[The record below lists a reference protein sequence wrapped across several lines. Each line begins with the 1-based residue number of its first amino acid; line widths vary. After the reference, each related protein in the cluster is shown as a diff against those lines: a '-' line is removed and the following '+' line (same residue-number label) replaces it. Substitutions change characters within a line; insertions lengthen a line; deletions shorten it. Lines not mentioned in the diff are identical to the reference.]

1 MSVMLAE
8 SMRRISGLLQSG
20 QYSAAHSQLES
31 LVGANPDYVEGLRLL
46 AGTKQILG
54 ELAQAESLLRRALQ
68 IDPKW
73 TPTLTTLAELLL
85 AAGRNAE
92 AVPLLQRAIQGS
104 PRYPRAALLLVRYY
118 LDAGQPAA
126 ALDVAT
132 PWCNSGTLDDDLSAL
147 HVAAYAA
154 LGRENEAVANY
165 RRLVALAPD
174 NHAAA
179 HSLAVAL
186 NAANQPEEGER
197 VVRQTL
203 SRTRPTAAMHH
214 THARSLITLER
225 FDQAELALRECVG
238 LEPRRA
244 EAHDSL
250 AQLVWMRT
258 GNIREATHVLDQA
271 LQKYEHDDALRAT
284 KAALL
289 QGAGDARGAYACLAE
304 RAARP
309 RSPPALLIRAGLAAL
324 EFEPVTA
331 LKLAEQAM
339 RAQPNNP
346 TARKLLC
353 AAHLGVG
360 DGAAALVECA
370 TLLRA
375 TPDDQYLIAM
385 QATALRLLNDP
396 RYGMLCD
403 YDKMVVSQTL
413 EAPAGWSDLS
423 SFLTEV
429 TSRLNALHNPHGH
442 RLLYQ
447 SLRQGTETT
456 QDLSRSQD
464 PVIQALFHA
473 FAAPIAR
480 YRDQIGQGD
489 DPLRR
494 RNRGDSRFNGSWSVR
509 LRSAGYHTSHVHPR
523 GWISSA
529 CYIQLPDSMR
539 AGNTAEGILS
549 FGTPGMI
556 TTPSLD
562 AELSVRPELGQLVL
576 FPSYFWHGTL
586 PFHSEQ
592 PRLTVAFDVVPNR
605 GAVDRIAGQP

>member
-31 LVGANPDYVEGLRLL
+31 LVSANPDYVEGLRLL
-46 AGTKQILG
+46 AGTKQALG
-54 ELAQAESLLRRALQ
+54 DLAQAESLLRRALE
-68 IDPKW
+68 IDPLW
-73 TPTLTTLAELLL
+73 TPSLTTLAELLL
-85 AAGRNAE
+85 TAGRSAE
-92 AVPLLQRAIQGS
+92 AVPLLQRAIQGT
-104 PRYPRAALLLVRYY
+104 PAYPRAALLLVRHY
-118 LDAGQPAA
+118 LDAGQPAS
-126 ALDVAT
+126 ALDIAT
-132 PWCNSGTLDDDLSAL
+132 PWCNSGKLDYDLSAL

-154 LGRENEAVANY
+154 LGRQSEAVANY

-174 NHAAA
+174 NDIATHT
-179 HSLAVAL
+179 LAVAL
-186 NAANQPEEGER
+186 NAASQPEEAER

-203 SRTRPTAAMHH
+203 CRTRPTAAMHH

-225 FDQAELALRECVG
+225 FDQAELALRECVR
-238 LEPRRA
+238 LEPRLA
-244 EAHDSL
+244 DAHNSL
-250 AQLVWMRT
+250 AQLIWMRT
-258 GNIREATHVLDQA
+258 GNIIEATRALDQA
-271 LQKYEHDDALRAT
+271 LEKCQHDDALWAT

-289 QGAGDARGAYACLAE
+289 QGAGDARGGYACLAE

-309 RSPPALLIRAGLAAL
+309 QSPPMLLIRAGLAAL
-324 EFEPVTA
+324 EFEPGTA
-331 LKLAEQAM
+331 LDLAERAM

-360 DGAAALVECA
+360 DGAAAMAECA
-370 TLLRA
+370 TLLKA

-385 QATALRLLNDP
+385 QTTALRLLNDP
-396 RYGMLCD
+396 RYKAVCD
-403 YDKMVVSQTL
+403 YDKMVQSTSL
-413 EAPAGWSDLS
+413 ETPPGWSDLT
-423 SFLTEV
+423 SFLAEL

-464 PVIQALFHA
+464 PVIQALFAA

-480 YRDQIGQGD
+480 YRDQIGQGKD
-489 DPLRR
+489 ALRR
-494 RNRGDSRFNGSWSVR
+494 RNRGASRYNGSWSVR
-509 LRSAGYHTSHVHPR
+509 LHRAGYHTSHVHPR

-529 CYIQLPDSMR
+529 CYIQLPDSMT
-539 AGNTAEGILS
+539 AGHTAEGILS
-549 FGTPGMI
+549 FGAPGLI
-556 TTPSLD
+556 TAPSLD
-562 AELSVRPELGQLVL
+562 AELSVRPEVGQLLL

-592 PRLTVAFDVVPNR
+592 PRLTVAFDVVPDIS
-605 GAVDRIAGQP
+605 A

>member
-1 MSVMLAE
+1 MLAE

-31 LVGANPDYVEGLRLL
+31 LVAANPDYVEGLRLL
-46 AGTKQILG
+46 AGTKQALG
-54 ELAQAESLLRRALQ
+54 DLAQAESLLRRALD

-85 AAGRNAE
+85 VTGRSAE
-92 AVPLLQRAIQGS
+92 AVPLLQRAVQGS
-104 PRYPRAALLLVRYY
+104 PPYPRAALLLVRHY
-118 LDAGQPAA
+118 LDAGQPAL
-126 ALDVAT
+126 ALDIAT
-132 PWCNSGTLDDDLSAL
+132 PWCNSGKADEELSAL

-154 LGRENEAVANY
+154 LGRQSEAVTNY

-174 NHAAA
+174 NPIAA
-179 HSLAVAL
+179 HTLAVAL

-203 SRTRPTAAMHH
+203 GRTRPTAALHH

-225 FDQAELALRECVG
+225 FDQAELALGECIR
-238 LEPRRA
+238 LAPHLA
-244 EAHDSL
+244 EAHNSL
-250 AQLVWMRT
+250 AQLIWMRT
-258 GNIREATHVLDQA
+258 GNIMEATRALDQA
-271 LQKYEHDDALRAT
+271 LEKYQHDDALWAT

-309 RSPPALLIRAGLAAL
+309 QAPPMLLIRAGLAAV
-324 EFEPVTA
+324 EFDPVTA
-331 LKLAEQAM
+331 LNLAERAM

-353 AAHLGVG
+353 AAYLGVG
-360 DGAAALVECA
+360 EGALAMGECA
-370 TLLRA
+370 TLLKD

-385 QATALRLLNDP
+385 QTTALRLMNDP
-396 RYGMLCD
+396 RYEAMCD
-403 YDKMVVSQTL
+403 YDKMVQSQFL
-413 EAPAGWSDLS
+413 ETPSGWPDLA
-423 SFLTEV
+423 SFLTEL
-429 TSRLNALHNPHGH
+429 TSHLNALHNPHGH

-456 QDLSRSQD
+456 QDISRSRD

-473 FAAPIAR
+473 FAAPIAC
-480 YRDQIGQGD
+480 YRDHIGQGKD
-489 DPLRR
+489 ALRR
-494 RNRGDSRFNGSWSVR
+494 RNRGASRFNGGWSVR
-509 LRSAGYHTSHVHPR
+509 LHREGFHTSHVHPR

-529 CYIQLPDSMR
+529 CYIQLPDSMT
-539 AGNTAEGILS
+539 AGHTAEGILS
-549 FGTPGMI
+549 FGAPGMV

-562 AELSVRPELGQLVL
+562 AELSVRPELGLLVL

-592 PRLTVAFDVVPNR
+592 PRLTVAFDVVPEM
-605 GAVDRIAGQP
+605 VK

>member
-20 QYSAAHSQLES
+20 QFAAAHSQLES
-31 LVGANPDYVEGLRLL
+31 VVTANPDYVEGLRLL
-46 AGTKQILG
+46 AGTKQALG
-54 ELAQAESLLRRALQ
+54 DLARAESLLRRALE
-68 IDPKW
+68 IDPQW
-73 TPTLTTLAELLL
+73 PPTLTTLAELLL
-85 AAGRNAE
+85 IAGRSAE
-92 AVPLLQRAIQGS
+92 AVALLQRAIQGS
-104 PRYPRAALLLVRYY
+104 PAYPRAALLLVRCH
-118 LDAGQPAA
+118 LDSGRPAA
-126 ALDVAT
+126 ALDVASA
-132 PWCNSGTLDDDLSAL
+132 WCNTGKADADLSAL

-154 LGRENEAVANY
+154 LGRQSEAVATY

-174 NHAAA
+174 NHIAA
-179 HSLAVAL
+179 HTLAIAL
-186 NAANQPEEGER
+186 NAANQAEEGER

-203 SRTRPTAAMHH
+203 GRTRPTAALYH

-225 FDQAELALRECVG
+225 FDQAEMALRECVK

-258 GNIREATHVLDQA
+258 GNIGEATHALDRA
-271 LQKYEHDDALRAT
+271 LEKYERDDALWAT

-304 RAARP
+304 QASRAQP
-309 RSPPALLIRAGLAAL
+309 PPALLIRAGLAAL
-324 EFEPVTA
+324 EFEPGTA
-331 LKLAEQAM
+331 LALAGQAM

-353 AAHLGVG
+353 AAYLGVG
-360 DGAAALVECA
+360 DGVAAMTECA
-370 TLLRA
+370 TLLQA
-375 TPDDQYLIAM
+375 TPDDQYLIAT
-385 QATALRLLNDP
+385 QTTALRLLNDP
-396 RYGMLCD
+396 RYEALCD
-403 YDKMVVSQTL
+403 YDKMVLSQVL
-413 EAPAGWSDLS
+413 ETPPGWSDLG
-423 SFLTEV
+423 SFLTDV
-429 TSRLNALHNPHGH
+429 TSRLNVLHNPHGH

-464 PVIQALFHA
+464 PVIQALFRA
-473 FAAPIAR
+473 FDAPIAR
-480 YRDQIGQGD
+480 YRDQIGRGE
-489 DPLRR
+489 DPLRS
-494 RNRGDSRFNGSWSVR
+494 RNQGASRFNGSWSVR
-509 LRSAGYHTSHVHPR
+509 LHRAGYHTSHVHPR

-529 CYIQLPDSMR
+529 CYIQLPDSMK
-539 AGNTAEGILS
+539 AGHTAEGSLS
-549 FGTPGMI
+549 FGAPGMI
-556 TTPSLD
+556 TMPALD

-592 PRLTVAFDVVPNR
+592 PRLTVAFDVVPATR
-605 GAVDRIAGQP
+605 

>member
-1 MSVMLAE
+1 MSVILAE
-8 SMRRISGLLQSG
+8 SMRRITGLLQSG

-31 LVGANPDYVEGLRLL
+31 LVSANPGYVEGLRLF
-46 AGTKQILG
+46 AGTKQALG
-54 ELAQAESLLRRALQ
+54 DLAQAESLLRRALE

-73 TPTLTTLAELLL
+73 APTLTTLAELYFM
-85 AAGRNAE
+85 AGRSAE

-104 PRYPRAALLLVRYY
+104 PPYPRAAFLLARHY
-118 LDAGQPAA
+118 LDTGQPAA
-126 ALDVAT
+126 ALDIAT
-132 PWCNSGTLDDDLSAL
+132 PWCNTGKIDEALSAL

-154 LGRENEAVANY
+154 LGRQSEAVANY

-174 NHAAA
+174 NPVATHT
-179 HSLAVAL
+179 LAVAL
-186 NAANQPEEGER
+186 NAASQPEEAER
-197 VVRQTL
+197 IVHQTL
-203 SRTRPTAAMHH
+203 RRTRPTAALHH

-225 FDQAELALRECVG
+225 FEQAELALRESLR
-238 LEPRRA
+238 LEPHRA

-250 AQLVWMRT
+250 AQLIWMRT
-258 GNIREATHVLDQA
+258 GNIIEATRVLDQA
-271 LQKYEHDDALRAT
+271 LGTYAHDDALWAT

-289 QGAGDARGAYACLAE
+289 QGAGDARGSYACLAE

-309 RSPPALLIRAGLAAL
+309 QPHPMMLIRAGLAAL
-324 EFEPVTA
+324 EFEPLTA
-331 LKLAEQAM
+331 LNLAERAM

-353 AAHLGVG
+353 AAYLGVG
-360 DGAAALVECA
+360 DAAAAIAECA
-370 TLLRA
+370 ILLMA

-385 QATALRLLNDP
+385 QTTALRLLNDS
-396 RYGMLCD
+396 RYEEMCD
-403 YDKMVVSQTL
+403 YDKMVLSTSL
-413 EAPAGWSDLS
+413 ETPAGWPDLS
-423 SFLTEV
+423 SFLTEL

-464 PVIQALFHA
+464 PVIQALFNV

-480 YRDQIGQGD
+480 YREHIGQGED
-489 DPLRR
+489 ALRR
-494 RNRGDSRFNGSWSVR
+494 RNRGASRYNGSWSVR
-509 LRSAGYHTSHVHPR
+509 LHSAGYHTSHVHPR

-539 AGNTAEGILS
+539 AGHTGEGSLS
-549 FGTPGMI
+549 FGAPGMI
-556 TTPSLD
+556 TTPSLP
-562 AELSVRPELGQLVL
+562 AELSVRPEIGLLVL

-586 PFHSEQ
+586 PFQSEQ
-592 PRLTVAFDVVPNR
+592 PRLTVAFDVVP
-605 GAVDRIAGQP
+605 DAGK

>member
-1 MSVMLAE
+1 MSVKLTE
-8 SMRRISGLLQSG
+8 SMRRISSLLQSG

-31 LVGANPDYVEGLRLL
+31 LVTANPDYVEGLRLF
-46 AGTKQILG
+46 AGTKQALG
-54 ELAQAESLLRRALQ
+54 DLAQAESLLRRALQ

-73 TPTLTTLAELLL
+73 TPTLATLAELLL
-85 AAGRNAE
+85 ISGRGVE
-92 AVPLLQRAIQGS
+92 AVPLLQRAVQGS
-104 PRYPRAALLLVRYY
+104 PAYPRAVLLLVRHY
-118 LDAGQPAA
+118 LDAGQPAL
-126 ALDVAT
+126 ALETAT
-132 PWCNSGTLDDDLSAL
+132 PWCNSGKVDDDLSAL

-154 LGRENEAVANY
+154 MGRQSEAVAHY
-165 RRLVALAPD
+165 RRLAALAPD
-174 NHAAA
+174 NHVAT
-179 HSLAVAL
+179 HTLAVAL

-203 SRTRPTAAMHH
+203 SRARPTAALHY
-214 THARSLITLER
+214 TQARSLIALER
-225 FDQAELALRECVG
+225 FDQAELALRECVR

-258 GNIREATHVLDQA
+258 GNIGEATHVLDQT
-271 LQKYEHDDALRAT
+271 LEKYEHDDALWAT

-289 QGAGDARGAYACLAE
+289 QGAGDARGAYACLAK
-304 RAARP
+304 RASRP
-309 RSPPALLIRAGLAAL
+309 QPPPALLVRAGLAAL
-324 EFEPVTA
+324 EFEPATA
-331 LKLAEQAM
+331 LRLAEQAM

-353 AAHLGVG
+353 AAYLGVG
-360 DGAAALVECA
+360 EGVAAMTECA
-370 TLLRA
+370 TLLQA

-385 QATALRLLNDP
+385 QTTALRLMNDP
-396 RYGMLCD
+396 RYDSLCD
-403 YDKMVVSQTL
+403 YNKMVLSQPI
-413 EAPAGWSDLS
+413 EAPSGWSDLA

-429 TSRLNALHNPHGH
+429 TSRLNGLHNPRGH

-480 YRDQIGQGD
+480 YRDHIGQGK

-494 RNRGDSRFNGSWSVR
+494 RNRGASRYNGSWSVR
-509 LRSAGYHTSHVHPR
+509 LHSAGYHTSHVHPR

-539 AGNTAEGILS
+539 AGHTAEGILS
-549 FGTPGMI
+549 FGAPGMI

-592 PRLTVAFDVVPNR
+592 ARLTVAFDVVPER
-605 GAVDRIAGQP
+605 S

>member
-1 MSVMLAE
+1 MSVMLTE

-31 LVGANPDYVEGLRLL
+31 LVTANPDYVEGLRLF
-46 AGTKQILG
+46 AGTKQALG
-54 ELAQAESLLRRALQ
+54 DLAQAESLLRRALE
-68 IDPKW
+68 IDPRW

-85 AAGRNAE
+85 MAGRSAE

-104 PRYPRAALLLVRYY
+104 PAYPRAALLLVRHL
-118 LDAGQPAA
+118 LDAGQPAL
-126 ALDVAT
+126 ALDIAT
-132 PWCNSGTLDDDLSAL
+132 PWCNSGKVDEDLAAL
-147 HVAAYAA
+147 HVAAYSA
-154 LGRENEAVANY
+154 LGRQSEAVANY
-165 RRLVALAPD
+165 RRLTALAPD
-174 NHAAA
+174 NPIATHT
-179 HSLAVAL
+179 LAVAL

-197 VVRQTL
+197 IVRQTL
-203 SRTRPTAAMHH
+203 CRTRPTAALHH

-225 FDQAELALRECVG
+225 FDQAELALRECVR

-250 AQLVWMRT
+250 AQLIWMRT
-258 GNIREATHVLDQA
+258 GNIDEATRVLDQA
-271 LQKYEHDDALRAT
+271 LEKYQHEDALWAT

-289 QGAGDARGAYACLAE
+289 QGAGDARGGYACLANL
-304 RAARP
+304 AARP
-309 RSPPALLIRAGLAAL
+309 EAPPTLLIRAGLAAL
-324 EFEPVTA
+324 EFEPATA
-331 LKLAEQAM
+331 LTLAEHAM
-339 RAQPNNP
+339 RVQPNNP

-353 AAHLGVG
+353 AAYLGVG
-360 DGAAALVECA
+360 DGARALAECA
-370 TLLRA
+370 TLLKA

-385 QATALRLLNDP
+385 QTTALRLLNDP
-396 RYGMLCD
+396 RYEAFCD
-403 YDKMVVSQTL
+403 YDEMVLSQPL
-413 EAPAGWSDLS
+413 ETPPGWSDLT
-423 SFLTEV
+423 SFLGEL

-480 YRDQIGQGD
+480 YRDHIGQGED
-489 DPLRR
+489 ALRR
-494 RNRGDSRFNGSWSVR
+494 RNLGASRFNGGWSVR
-509 LRSAGYHTSHVHPR
+509 LHSAGHHTSHVHPR

-529 CYIQLPDSMR
+529 FYIQLPDSMR
-539 AGNTAEGILS
+539 AGRTAEGILS
-549 FGTPGMI
+549 FGAPGMI

-562 AELSVRPELGQLVL
+562 AELSVRPDVGLLVL

-592 PRLTVAFDVVPNR
+592 PRLTVAFDVVPDIR
-605 GAVDRIAGQP
+605 A

>member
-1 MSVMLAE
+1 MSTTLAE
-8 SMRRISGLLQSG
+8 SMRRISALLQSG
-20 QYSAAHSQLES
+20 QYSAAHAQLES
-31 LVGANPDYVEGLRLL
+31 LVTANPDYVEGLRLL
-46 AGTKQILG
+46 AGTKLALG
-54 ELAQAESLLRRALQ
+54 DLAQAESLLRRALE

-85 AAGRNAE
+85 IAGRSAE
-92 AVPLLQRAIQGS
+92 AVPLLQRAVQGS
-104 PRYPRAALLLVRYY
+104 PPYPRAALLLVRHY
-118 LDAGQPAA
+118 LDTGQPAS
-126 ALDVAT
+126 ALDIAA
-132 PWCNSGTLDDDLSAL
+132 PWCNSGKADEELSAL

-154 LGRENEAVANY
+154 LGRQNEAVANY

-174 NHAAA
+174 NPAAT
-179 HSLAVAL
+179 HTLAVAL
-186 NAANQPEEGER
+186 NAAGQPEEAER
-197 VVRQTL
+197 VVRQTP
-203 SRTRPTAAMHH
+203 SRTRPTAALHH

-238 LEPRRA
+238 LAPHLA
-244 EAHDSL
+244 EAHNSL
-250 AQLVWMRT
+250 AQLIWMRT
-258 GNIREATHVLDQA
+258 GNIIEATRVLDQA
-271 LQKYEHDDALRAT
+271 LEKYRHDDALWAT

-289 QGAGDARGAYACLAE
+289 QGAGNSRDAYACLAE

-309 RSPPALLIRAGLAAL
+309 QAPPMVLIRAGLAAL
-324 EFEPVTA
+324 EFDPVTA
-331 LKLAEQAM
+331 VSLAEQAM

-353 AAHLGVG
+353 GAYLGVG
-360 DGAAALVECA
+360 EGAKALAECA
-370 TLLRA
+370 TLLKA
-375 TPDDQYLIAM
+375 TPDDQYLVAM
-385 QATALRLLNDP
+385 QTTALRLLKDP
-396 RYGMLCD
+396 RYEAMCD
-403 YDKMVVSQTL
+403 YDKMVQSQLL
-413 EAPAGWSDLS
+413 ETPPGWSDLG
-423 SFLTEV
+423 SFLTEL
-429 TSRLNALHNPHGH
+429 TSHLNALHNPHGH

-480 YRDQIGQGD
+480 YRDQIGQGQD
-489 DPLRR
+489 ALRR
-494 RNRGDSRFNGSWSVR
+494 RNRGASRFNGSWSVR
-509 LRSAGYHTSHVHPR
+509 LHSEGFHTSHVHPR

-539 AGNTAEGILS
+539 AGSTAEGILS
-549 FGTPGMI
+549 FGAPGML

-562 AELSVRPELGQLVL
+562 AELSVRPELGLLVL

-592 PRLTVAFDVVPNR
+592 PRLTVAFDVVPDI
-605 GAVDRIAGQP
+605 GK

>member
-20 QYSAAHSQLES
+20 HYSAAHSELES
-31 LVGANPDYVEGLRLL
+31 LVTANPEYVEGLRLF
-46 AGTKQILG
+46 AGTKQVLG
-54 ELAQAESLLRRALQ
+54 DLAQAESLLRRALE

-73 TPTLTTLAELLL
+73 PPTLTSLAELLL
-85 AAGRNAE
+85 VAGRSAE
-92 AVPLLQRAIQGS
+92 AIALLQRAIQGL
-104 PRYPRAALLLVRYY
+104 PRYPRAALLLVRHY

-126 ALDVAT
+126 ALDIAT
-132 PWCNSGTLDDDLSAL
+132 AWCDAGNADADLSAL

-154 LGRENEAVANY
+154 LGRQSEAVANY

-174 NHAAA
+174 NHIAA
-179 HSLAVAL
+179 HTLAIAL

-203 SRTRPTAAMHH
+203 SRTRPTAALHY

-225 FDQAELALRECVG
+225 FDQAELALRECVR

-258 GNIREATHVLDQA
+258 GNISEATQALDQT
-271 LQKYEHDDALRAT
+271 LEKYQHDDALWAA

-289 QGAGDARGAYACLAE
+289 QGAGDARGAYACLATQ
-304 RAARP
+304 AARP
-309 RSPPALLIRAGLAAL
+309 QPPPALLIRAGLAAL

-331 LKLAEQAM
+331 LALAEQAM

-353 AAHLGVG
+353 AAYLGVG
-360 DGAAALVECA
+360 DGVAAMDECA
-370 TLLRA
+370 TLLKA

-385 QATALRLLNDP
+385 QTTALRLLNDP
-396 RYGMLCD
+396 RYEALCD
-403 YDKMVVSQTL
+403 YDKMVLSQSL
-413 EAPAGWSDLS
+413 ETPAGWPDLS
-423 SFLTEV
+423 SFLTDV

-464 PVIQALFHA
+464 PVIQELFHA
-473 FAAPIAR
+473 FDALIAR
-480 YRDQIGQGD
+480 YRDHIGEGV

-494 RNRGDSRFNGSWSVR
+494 RNRGASRFNGSWSVR
-509 LRSAGYHTSHVHPR
+509 LHSSGYHTNHVHPR

-539 AGNTAEGILS
+539 AGHTAEGILS
-549 FGTPGMI
+549 FGAPGMI

-562 AELSVRPELGQLVL
+562 AEMSVRPELGQLVL

-592 PRLTVAFDVVPNR
+592 PRLTVAFDVVPDIGTR
-605 GAVDRIAGQP
+605 Y